1 MWVPFATLSLQKRL
15 SLFGTTARLP
25 ITDAVEHTIYVS
37 WIQLQQV
44 HLSYF
49 VREIRKYVDFTN
61 FFLFAVLGTKHDG
74 TKCDSCRQYPIF
86 GIRWKCAECISYDL
100 CSVCYNKDKHD
111 LRHRFY
117 RITTMGNEKV
127 LLECRRKSKKIP
139 VRGIFP
145 GARVIRG
152 VDWSW
157 EDQDGGNGRRGKVTE
172 IQDWSSSSPRSAA
185 YIMWDTGA
193 KNLYRVGFE
202 GMADLKAVS
211 DAKGG
216 TVYKDHLPLLGDFGP
231 GKSAPHGLVG
241 TYYFPLFEA

>member
-1 MWVPFATLSLQKRL
+1 
-15 SLFGTTARLP
+15 
-25 ITDAVEHTIYVS
+25 
-37 WIQLQQV
+37 
-44 HLSYF
+44 
-49 VREIRKYVDFTN
+49 
-61 FFLFAVLGTKHDG
+61 
-74 TKCDSCRQYPIF
+74 
-86 GIRWKCAECISYDL
+86 
-100 CSVCYNKDKHD
+100 
-111 LRHRFY
+111 
-117 RITTMGNEKV
+117 MGNEKV

-241 TYYFPLFEA
+241 KFFFQRLKITIKWS